1 MSLKEREEETTVQ
14 VHKSAR
20 TDVVLCLTTD
30 ACLCSIY
37 LSIKREK
44 REISFT
50 VTMIL
55 VNGPRVTTYCDP
67 PKQNTNLI
75 SLK

>member
-1 MSLKEREEETTVQ
+1 MSLKEREEETTVR

-37 LSIKREK
+37 LSKEK
-44 REISFT
+44 KERSP
-50 VTMIL
+50 L
-55 VNGPRVTTYCDP
+55 
-67 PKQNTNLI
+67 Q
-75 SLK
+75 